1 MIFFHLIKEWEDSSD
16 VFPYCHIKYEFLSF
30 TLQGLV
36 VDQIADRIL
45 IGGKWIVLRFFNV
58 SDK

>member
-1 MIFFHLIKEWEDSSD
+1 MNSYLLLYK
-16 VFPYCHIKYEFLSF
+16 LN
-30 TLQGLV
+30 GLV